1 MNQTLEA
8 NDLRDLHTAVAL
20 LTAPSLT
27 AKMTSAVGGP
37 VEYLMDKLPKGA
49 NEKVHAIIE
58 KALHKVFDVSAR
70 TMENETK
77 EASNK
82 WHKFGA
88 GVSGALGGFF
98 GFSALLVELPIS
110 TAIMMRSILD
120 VARSEG
126 FDITDYQTKME
137 CIAVFGVTVN
147 EDKSD
152 DTAESGYY
160 ASRIALNQIMNVTAK
175 ELSILTQQAANKTI
189 DTTVLGKAFAQLIH
203 AVATRLG
210 VPLTEKLAAQLVPGI
225 GAVAGATL
233 NMMFTD
239 FYQDIARGHFIIKRL
254 EEKYGADEIKTQFDK
269 IRLAKVKPVSVIEH
283 QPE

>member
-1 MNQTLEA
+1 MSQTLETQ
-8 NDLRDLHTAVAL
+8 DLRDLHTAVSL

-27 AKMTSAVGGP
+27 AKMTSMVGSP

-49 NEKVHAIIE
+49 NEKIHGIIE
-58 KALHKVFDVSAR
+58 TALHKVVDVSAS
-70 TMENETK
+70 TMENQTQ

-88 GVSGALGGFF
+88 GVTGALGGFF
-98 GFSALLVELPIS
+98 GFSALLVELPVS
-110 TAIMMRSILD
+110 TTIMMRSILD

-152 DTAESGYY
+152 DSAESGYY
-160 ASRIALNQIMNVTAK
+160 ASRIALNQIMNATAK
-175 ELSILTQQAANKTI
+175 ELSVLTQQAANKAI
-189 DTTVLGKAFAQLIH
+189 DTTAVGKVFAQLIH

-210 VPLTEKLAAQLVPGI
+210 VPLTEKAAAQLVPGI
-225 GAVAGATL
+225 GALAGATL
-233 NMMFTD
+233 NVMFTD

-254 EEKYGADEIKTQFDK
+254 EEKYGADEIKAQFDK
-269 IRLAKVKPVSVIEH
+269 IRLATSKPAVLIGH